1 MNKNIEFYTCPT
13 YKLFHKICKDKG
25 FKNCQIIYTDNLEIN
40 SKISSKLENDKYE
53 DFIIYINK
61 DEEFPEYVLLHE
73 LGHAIDFYGKT
84 KKEYYK
90 MKNDALNILLNELNA
105 WKNAI
110 NLCIEYNI
118 PVIKKYLQK
127 DMIYALQTYLEKE
140 LSLLDDQEVDIVR
153 ESYYKL
159 IKCLE

>member
-1 MNKNIEFYTCPT
+1 MNKDIEFYTCPT

-25 FKNCQIIYTDNLEIN
+25 FQDYRVIYTSNPEIQ
-40 SKISSKLENDKYE
+40 SKITSELKNNKYE
-53 DFIIYINK
+53 DFTIFINNLEK
-61 DEEFPEYVLLHE
+61 FPEYVLLHE

-84 KKEYYK
+84 EKEYYK
-90 MKNDALNILLNELNA
+90 MKNDSLHILLNELNA